1 MSEASDRVRLW
12 VKARGW
18 AIVGGLTPV
27 IAGLVVLGA
36 ITGDWAAVSG
46 GLLGI
51 AVCGSLV
58 ATFIANPTLWEP
70 EHRWKFLA
78 LWIAIGTLGIAVI
91 VILVFL
97 LT

>member
-1 MSEASDRVRLW
+1 MLPPGVDPMDSSF
-12 VKARGW
+12 
-18 AIVGGLTPV
+18 
-27 IAGLVVLGA
+27 GA
-36 ITGDWAAVSG
+36 PQAMTGDWTAVSG

-78 LWIAIGTLGIAVI
+78 LWIAIGTLGVVVI

>member
-1 MSEASDRVRLW
+1 MSEPSDRLRLW

-18 AIVGGLTPV
+18 AMVGGLTPV

-46 GLLGI
+46 GLLGV
-51 AVCGSLV
+51 AVSGSLV
-58 ATFIANPTLWEP
+58 ATFIAYPTLWEP

-78 LWIAIGTLGIAVI
+78 LWIAIGTLIIAVI

>member
-1 MSEASDRVRLW
+1 
-12 VKARGW
+12 
-18 AIVGGLTPV
+18 
-27 IAGLVVLGA
+27 
-36 ITGDWAAVSG
+36 VSG

-51 AVCGSLV
+51 AVSGSLV
-58 ATFIANPTLWEP
+58 ATFIAYPTLWEP

-78 LWIAIGTLGIAVI
+78 LWIAIGTLIIAVI

>member
-12 VKARGW
+12 VKARKW

-58 ATFIANPTLWEP
+58 ATFIAEPALWEP
-70 EHRWKFLA
+70 EHRWRFLA
-78 LWIAIGTLGIAVI
+78 LWIAIGTLCIALI

>member
-1 MSEASDRVRLW
+1 MGHGWGTHSRHRWVGCLGSNNWRL
-12 VKARGW
+12 
-18 AIVGGLTPV
+18 
-27 IAGLVVLGA
+27 
-36 ITGDWAAVSG
+36 AAVSG

-51 AVCGSLV
+51 AVSGSLV
-58 ATFIANPTLWEP
+58 ATFIAYPTLWEP

-78 LWIAIGTLGIAVI
+78 LWIAIGTLIIAVI

>member
-1 MSEASDRVRLW
+1 MSDASDRVRLW
-12 VKARGW
+12 VKARRW

-27 IAGLVVLGA
+27 IAGLVALGA
-36 ITGDWAAVSG
+36 LAGDWATVSG

-51 AVCGSLV
+51 AACGSLV
-58 ATFIANPTLWEP
+58 ATFVAYPNLREP

-78 LWIAIGTLGIAVI
+78 LWIAIGTLGIVVI